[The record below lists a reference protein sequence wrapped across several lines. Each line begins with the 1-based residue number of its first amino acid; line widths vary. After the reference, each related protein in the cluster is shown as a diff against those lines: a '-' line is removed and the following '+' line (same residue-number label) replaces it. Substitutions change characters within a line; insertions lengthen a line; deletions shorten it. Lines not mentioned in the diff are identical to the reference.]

1 MKKKKS
7 LVTQLTLVTPLAL
20 LLASHTQASGTK
32 QNATTNKIHV
42 AELKV
47 KTTQVIGLDGKSQET
62 KYEVDG
68 IEIELTPSDRAKA
81 KNWNLRNE
89 DWVKYKYAMEYT
101 PRGIWSPDLDPPIVL
116 GNLSKTEAERARYS
130 RVMNALEL
138 DRRHREIA
146 FQLTAIYE
154 LPTEEAD
161 EIKPS
166 TALSRA
172 LPPEKTILKSIF
184 IDTATCEKE
193 CIHFVLLE
201 TAGTSTRTKLNIIFT
216 TDDKSKQEKILL
228 GAGITNTKIRD
239 KQITVVTDAETTQQ
253 YREGFDFPFLIIQ
266 NDEGLT
272 RRDISS

>member
-32 QNATTNKIHV
+32 LNGATNKIHV

-47 KTTQVIGLDGKSQET
+47 KTTQLIGLDGKGQET

-68 IEIELTPSDRAKA
+68 IEIELTPSDKAKA

-89 DWVKYKYAMEYT
+89 DWVKYKYAMKYT